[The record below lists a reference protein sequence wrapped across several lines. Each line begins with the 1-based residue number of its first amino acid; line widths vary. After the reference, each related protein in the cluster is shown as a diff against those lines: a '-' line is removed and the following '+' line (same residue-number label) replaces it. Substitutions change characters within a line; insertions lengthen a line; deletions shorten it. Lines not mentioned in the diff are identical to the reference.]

1 MGADNIRGGMAR
13 VGKDAESLRAQQSRW
28 GCGGRLAVI
37 DRVDVIVAS
46 RARVVA
52 ASGDVVAIFS
62 QRVRRGIR
70 SIPMVGRRC
79 EITLVGAIGELLVG
93 ARAVI
98 DRVNEIG
105 GLPRIL
111 GRRLWLI
118 VVRGNRVVVVIV
130 ADSIVVCHAPTLRPP
145 GARQQGLIQQFA
157 VFIDIFGTIDRAI
170 YVVEKGPTVGIS
182 RV

>member
-13 VGKDAESLRAQQSRW
+13 VGKMRSRCGRSSRGG

-70 SIPMVGRRC
+70 SVPMVGRRC
-79 EITLVGAIGELLVG
+79 EITLVGAIGELFVG

-130 ADSIVVCHAPTLRPP
+130 ADSIVVCHAPTLRPQ
-145 GARQQGLIQQFA
+145 GAVQQGLTQQFA
-157 VFIDIFGTIDRAI
+157 VYIDIFGTID
-170 YVVEKGPTVGIS
+170 
-182 RV
+182 